1 MSNKISKL
9 REERSKN
16 DEKIARLQSRN
27 GEIDKQITEL
37 ENLEIIGIVR
47 SFSMRPE
54 ELAAL
59 IQTLLRRRQV
69 KRNKKR
75 LISCLLALLLCLACF
90 PSAYAMGDDPEPL
103 PVPEQESEVQEQEQG
118 TVIAQRVQYDE
129 TTNKQFISISDRAGN
144 IFYLIIDYDA
154 PVDVYHL
161 LP

>member
-47 SFSMRPE
+47 NFGMRPE

-59 IQTLLRRRQV
+59 IQTANRETIARE
-69 KRNKKR
+69 
-75 LISCLLALLLCLACF
+75 AA
-90 PSAYAMGDDPEPL
+90 
-103 PVPEQESEVQEQEQG
+103 SEEE
-118 TVIAQRVQYDE
+118 
-129 TTNKQFISISDRAGN
+129 
-144 IFYLIIDYDA
+144 
-154 PVDVYHL
+154 
-161 LP
+161 